1 MNSAKIP
8 SQDFAAFR
16 SFLEESS
23 GIVLGEN
30 KHYLVLSRLGRLMRE
45 ANIDSLGELVEQ
57 MRKPFSR
64 GLKEQVIEAMTTNET
79 FWFRD
84 TFPFDILSQT
94 ILPDLAERR
103 VRVPRIWSAACSSGQ
118 EAYSISM
125 TIQEFMAENPAKL
138 GDADILGT
146 DIAPTVI
153 QEAQTGRY
161 DGLAVARGLSEER
174 KQKYFTQQ
182 GLHWVV
188 KDEIRRRVRFTLANL
203 LQSYNTLGRFD
214 VIFCR
219 NVLIYFAT
227 ESKRDIIA
235 RMARCLNPG
244 GYLFLGSSES
254 ITQHSDAFELVRA
267 PRGSVYK
274 LKQGLEQGRVA
285 PGVKPG

>member
-1 MNSAKIP
+1 MNTVKIP
-8 SQDFAAFR
+8 SQDFDAFR
-16 SFLEESS
+16 AFLEESS

-45 ANIDSLGELVEQ
+45 ADIDSLGELVEQ

-84 TFPFDILSQT
+84 TFPFDILRQT
-94 ILPDLAERR
+94 ILPDLAARR
-103 VRVPRIWSAACSSGQ
+103 IRVPRIWSAACSSGQ

-125 TIQEFMAENPAKL
+125 TVQEFLAENPGKL
-138 GDADILGT
+138 GEAEIMGT

-153 QEAQTGRY
+153 REAQAGRY
-161 DGLAVARGLSEER
+161 DGLAVVRGLSEER
-174 KQKYFTQQ
+174 KQKYFIQQ
-182 GLHWVV
+182 GLHWVIR
-188 KDEIRRRVRFTLANL
+188 DEIKRRVRFTLANL
-203 LQSYNTLGRFD
+203 LQSYTTLGRFD
-214 VIFCR
+214 IIFCR
-219 NVLIYFAT
+219 NVLIYFST

-235 RMARCLNPG
+235 RMARSLNPG

-267 PRGSVYK
+267 PRGSVYR
-274 LKQGLEQGRVA
+274 LKEGLDQGRLV
-285 PGVKPG
+285 GR